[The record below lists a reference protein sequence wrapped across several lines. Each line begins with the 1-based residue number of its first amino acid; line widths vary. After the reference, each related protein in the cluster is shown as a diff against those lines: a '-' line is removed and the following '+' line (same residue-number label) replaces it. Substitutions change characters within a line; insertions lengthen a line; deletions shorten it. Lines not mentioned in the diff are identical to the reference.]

1 MLNRARWERE
11 EGGGAKNVRNANVED
26 LREISRWMWV
36 GKWERECYL
45 QLAIKINLS
54 RRRDGSAES
63 VDASD
68 EAKLIHLE
76 VDTAV
81 LMCLQ
86 IAAPVC
92 L

>member
-1 MLNRARWERE
+1 MH
-11 EGGGAKNVRNANVED
+11 
-26 LREISRWMWV
+26 
-36 GKWERECYL
+36 
-45 QLAIKINLS
+45 LAIKINLS
-54 RRRDGSAES
+54 RRGGGSAES
-63 VDASD
+63 VDVSD

>member
-1 MLNRARWERE
+1 MH
-11 EGGGAKNVRNANVED
+11 
-26 LREISRWMWV
+26 
-36 GKWERECYL
+36 
-45 QLAIKINLS
+45 LAIKINLS

-63 VDASD
+63 VDVSD